1 MKAMISRKNLYRAF
15 ITAVG
20 GGVGIGVMIGLA
32 RWAEIPLL
40 IVPFTTSNVLVM
52 AAPES
57 TQARPRNI
65 VGGHLLSALCGLGV
79 VILLGNNP
87 WLAAL
92 AVGLSIALIAAD
104 RHAASAGWNQR
115 AADGVGECIVDV
127 HPHPGDHRCRHSG
140 RLCLCLSPADL
151 ARRLAA
157 LMVVKH
163 DTVVSVSAFEV
174 VSLI

>member
-20 GGVGIGVMIGLA
+20 GGIGIGVMIGLA
-32 RWAEIPLL
+32 RWVEIPLL
-40 IVPFTTSNVLVM
+40 IVPFTTSIVLVM

-92 AVGLSIALIAAD
+92 AVGLSIALMQLTD
-104 RHAASAGWNQR
+104 TLHPPAGIN
-115 AADGVGECIVDV
+115 A
-127 HPHPGDHRCRHSG
+127 
-140 RLCLCLSPADL
+140 L
-151 ARRLAA
+151 
-157 LMVVKH
+157 LMV
-163 DTVVSVSAFEV
+163 TANVSWTFI
-174 VSLI
+174 LIPVITGAVILVGFA